1 MTKIKHPAT
10 RAERIEIA
18 QKKERRATQR
28 LESRRKRTLEGVE
41 DEAKT

>member
-18 QKKERRATQR
+18 KRKKE
-28 LESRRKRTLEGVE
+28 LHRRKGKAKEPT
-41 DEAKT
+41 DEATT